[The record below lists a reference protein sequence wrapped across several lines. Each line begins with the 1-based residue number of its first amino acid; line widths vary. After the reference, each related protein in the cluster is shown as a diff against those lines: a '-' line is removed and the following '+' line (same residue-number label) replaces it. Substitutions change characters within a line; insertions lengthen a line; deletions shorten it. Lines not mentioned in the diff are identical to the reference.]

1 MTALK
6 HPKMFSTYIRDPNMF
21 NGNVSYTLEEDKSV
35 AIAMYKHGAFWLV
48 QDLQEEKDRSKI
60 KK

>member
-1 MTALK
+1 
-6 HPKMFSTYIRDPNMF
+6 MFSTYIRDPNMF